1 MFFHSDSAYPLR
13 TLSASIAR
21 DVRNTLNMK
30 NMLFICA
37 TTFKQQKKKDKMS
50 SFSCTGFVL
59 YNAPE
64 RGENEKVKIIR
75 KFSIKIYNET

>member
-1 MFFHSDSAYPLR
+1 MFLHCSIFHNMFFHSDSAYPLR

-37 TTFKQQKKKDKMS
+37 TTFKQQKKKTKCPVFLVLDLYCIMLLKEGKMKK
-50 SFSCTGFVL
+50 L
-59 YNAPE
+59 
-64 RGENEKVKIIR
+64 K
-75 KFSIKIYNET
+75 

>member
-37 TTFKQQKKKDKMS
+37 TKFKQQKKIWI
-50 SFSCTGFVL
+50 CL

-64 RGENEKVKIIR
+64 RGENEKVKIIV